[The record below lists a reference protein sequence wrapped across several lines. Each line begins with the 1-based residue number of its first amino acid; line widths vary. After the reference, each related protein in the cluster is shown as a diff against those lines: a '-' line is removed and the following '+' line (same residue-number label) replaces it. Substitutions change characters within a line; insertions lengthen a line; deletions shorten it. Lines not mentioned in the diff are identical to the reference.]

1 MPYTIDWKPGGA
13 IKRFSGKV
21 TFHDVL
27 QSEQEISGSP
37 QYTALRYV
45 LSDYTGTDYQGI
57 TDSQKVD
64 INALRIGGF
73 MVNPRIKYAF
83 VLQNP
88 AVCTQLKEAVAEAV
102 MLHETRTFD
111 TYAQAAQWLGLPVSA

>member
-45 LSDYTGTDYQGI
+45 LSDYTGTDYQ
-57 TDSQKVD
+57 
-64 INALRIGGF
+64 A
-73 MVNPRIKYAF
+73 
-83 VLQNP
+83 
-88 AVCTQLKEAVAEAV
+88 
-102 MLHETRTFD
+102 
-111 TYAQAAQWLGLPVSA
+111 